1 MLMSSKVHL
10 DDFNMKHLYQM
21 QISTLPLFPFSENR
35 LFNQENVIQIMEKG
49 HSIATAPLYDFNGGC
64 GSVGGKK
71 DEGLLMFSLQL

>member
-1 MLMSSKVHL
+1 MSSKVHL

-49 HSIATAPLYDFNGGC
+49 HSIATAPLDDFRGGR
-64 GSVGGKK
+64 GISWGEK
-71 DEGLLMFSLQL
+71 DKGLLMFSLQL